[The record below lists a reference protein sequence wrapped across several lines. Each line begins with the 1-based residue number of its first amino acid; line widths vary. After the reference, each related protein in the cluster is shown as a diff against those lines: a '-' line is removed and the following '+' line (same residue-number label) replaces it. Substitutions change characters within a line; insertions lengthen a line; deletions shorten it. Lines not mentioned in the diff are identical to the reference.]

1 MERPSL
7 DVRAFGIVI
16 SIATGN
22 MNRGEAFP
30 SAPEAW
36 QASGIL
42 GRNTYEEQSD
52 CGMIKTLSN
61 AKSGFVPQPILRKV
75 QHGARRKEKRR

>member
-1 MERPSL
+1 
-7 DVRAFGIVI
+7 
-16 SIATGN
+16 

-61 AKSGFVPQPILRKV
+61 AKSGFVPHNPSKRAAWRSSQRKTSMNP
-75 QHGARRKEKRR
+75 GPTP